1 MSKEAATIVSM
12 RGVGE
17 KVASG
22 NGASADS
29 RADMRDPG
37 SQVTDMCRVMLEAIG
52 EDPQREGLRKT
63 PERFSRAMAELTS
76 GYEQSVETLVNDA
89 IFEEKCSEMILVRD
103 VEFFSLCEHHLLPFF
118 GSAHVAYIPNGKIL
132 GLSKIPRLVN
142 MFARRL
148 QVQER
153 LTEQVANC
161 LDDLL
166 QPLGVACMIEA
177 SHMCMRMRGVQSRT
191 GVMVTNAMRGI
202 FMSDARTREEFLNL
216 ARNHR

>member
-1 MSKEAATIVSM
+1 MSNETAKIVSM
-12 RGVGE
+12 RGGIE
-17 KVASG
+17 DASKQV
-22 NGASADS
+22 SADS
-29 RADMRDPG
+29 LDDGPDSANHLE
-37 SQVTDMCRVMLEAIG
+37 SMCRIMLDSIG

-63 PERFSRAMAELTS
+63 PERFSRAITELTS
-76 GYEQSVETLVNDA
+76 GYDQSVDTLVNSA
-89 IFEEKCSEMILVRD
+89 IFEENCSEMVLVRD
-103 VEFFSLCEHHLLPFF
+103 IEFFSLCEHHLLPFF
-118 GSAHVAYIPNGKIL
+118 GTVHVAYIPNGRII

-177 SHMCMRMRGVQSRT
+177 SHMCMRMRGVQSST
-191 GVMVTNAMRGI
+191 GVMVTNSMRGI

-216 ARNHR
+216 AARSR

>member
-17 KVASG
+17 KVVSG
-22 NGASADS
+22 SGASADS